1 MKILVTGASGFT
13 GSHLANALVQRDHEV
28 YGFVRPTSQV
38 KGLASQVRIIRGDLA
53 NRSDVDSAIRDMDM
67 VYHIAACYREPGVPD
82 QVYFDVNVMGTRHVI
97 DACLAYNIK
106 RMVHCSTIGVH
117 GDIDQPPANEL
128 SPFKPGDEY
137 QRTKL
142 EAEQLVQGAIKS
154 GLPATIFRPSG
165 IYGPGDKRFLKL
177 FRAIKKGVF
186 IMFGDGN
193 VLYHL
198 IFIDDLV
205 RGIITCGED
214 PRALGKTYIIAGEK
228 AVTLNEVTATIA
240 NTIGVETPK
249 WRLPFWVL
257 WQASVLCE
265 TVCKPFGVNPPLFR
279 RRTDFFCKNRSFD
292 TSHIRSD
299 LQFKPKINLEE
310 GLIRTA
316 NCYKAN
322 NFI

>member
-1 MKILVTGASGFT
+1 MI
-13 GSHLANALVQRDHEV
+13 
-28 YGFVRPTSQV
+28 
-38 KGLASQVRIIRGDLA
+38 
-53 NRSDVDSAIRDMDM
+53 
-67 VYHIAACYREPGVPD
+67 
-82 QVYFDVNVMGTRHVI
+82 
-97 DACLAYNIK
+97 
-106 RMVHCSTIGVH
+106 
-117 GDIDQPPANEL
+117 PPANEL

-142 EAEQLVQGAIKS
+142 EAEQLVKQAIES

-165 IYGPGDKRFLKL
+165 IYGPGDERFLKL
-177 FRAIKKGVF
+177 FRAIKKGIF

-193 VLYHL
+193 VLYHF
-198 IFIDDLV
+198 IFIDDLI

-240 NTIGVETPK
+240 HTIGVEKPK

-265 TVCKPFGVNPPLFR
+265 SVCKPLGVTPPLFR
-279 RRTDFFCKNRSFD
+279 RRTDFFRKDRSFD
-292 TSHIRSD
+292 TSQIQSD
-299 LQFKPKINLEE
+299 LQFQPSINLEE
-310 GLIRTA
+310 GLLRTA
-316 NCYKAN
+316 NWYKAN